1 MSYNFTKIEAIKH
14 IRDVKGLSLKEAV
27 DAYNNGTYTA
37 TDVSLWMKTRDY
49 IFENFYPTINEQCAS
64 RITAM
69 ADGKPEY
76 AYAIATLVC
85 EAQYGTDFNETDV
98 YNKNKT
104 VRKREQRRGRATT
117 PVVNDSAVPN
127 IHSPFDDL

>member
-1 MSYNFTKIEAIKH
+1 MSHNFTKIEAIKH

-37 TDVSLWMKTRDY
+37 ADVSLWMKTRDY
-49 IFENFYPTINEQCAS
+49 IFENFYPIIKEQRAFQIS
-64 RITAM
+64 AM

-85 EAQYGTDFNETDV
+85 EAQDGTDFNETDV
-98 YNKNKT
+98 YNKNKA
-104 VRKREQRRGRATT
+104 VRKREQRRGRGS
-117 PVVNDSAVPN
+117 PLVVNHPLVPN
-127 IHSPFDDL
+127 THSPFDDL